1 MGRGEESQTLE
12 KWRWSFFIFLVSFFL
27 SGGGWGGGGGKGL
40 RCGFGSWS
48 GVGFTRFISPI
59 ETTLP
64 HDGVKD
70 NGISSQ
76 RK

>member
-27 SGGGWGGGGGKGL
+27 SGGGWGGGKGL